1 MRLAVTEAPLLRI
14 EDLSVIFRTGG
25 GIVRAVDGAS
35 FEVARG
41 ETLAV
46 VGESG
51 CGKSV
56 TALAVLGLLP
66 RPPAEVARG
75 SIRFEGEELLNASP
89 ARLRRLRGN
98 EISMIFQEPMT
109 SLNPVFTVGDQIAEG
124 LLLHRGLDAEEAR
137 LEAIDLLERVRIPAP
152 ERRLNEYPHQLSGGM
167 RQRVMIAMAL
177 ACRPKLLIADEPTT
191 ALDVT
196 VQAQILDLMLELKR
210 DLGMAILLITHDLGV
225 VAETAERVV
234 VMYAGNVAERA
245 NTTALFERPRHPYT
259 AGLFLSLPRL
269 DAEGERLRPIQ
280 GSVPDPLNPPKG
292 CRFHPRCPFAFDRCR
307 TEPPPLVERAPAG
320 APSHRS
326 ACFYVDEHPNADLV
340 AETRALEV
348 PEGAAVAEGD
358 A

>member
-1 MRLAVTEAPLLRI
+1 
-14 EDLSVIFRTGG
+14 
-25 GIVRAVDGAS
+25 
-35 FEVARG
+35 
-41 ETLAV
+41 
-46 VGESG
+46 
-51 CGKSV
+51 
-56 TALAVLGLLP
+56 
-66 RPPAEVARG
+66 
-75 SIRFEGEELLNASP
+75 
-89 ARLRRLRGN
+89 
-98 EISMIFQEPMT
+98 
-109 SLNPVFTVGDQIAEG
+109 
-124 LLLHRGLDAEEAR
+124 
-137 LEAIDLLERVRIPAP
+137 
-152 ERRLNEYPHQLSGGM
+152 
-167 RQRVMIAMAL
+167 
-177 ACRPKLLIADEPTT
+177 
-191 ALDVT
+191 
-196 VQAQILDLMLELKR
+196 
-210 DLGMAILLITHDLGV
+210 LLITHDLGV

-340 AETRALEV
+340 AETRAREV
-348 PEGAAVAEGD
+348 PAGAAGAEAD